1 MFTEKKEYI
10 APVTD
15 LTTLDE
21 EDIILASLGSADP
34 NNNRTEINGNWWN

>member
-21 EDIILASLGSADP
+21 EDIILASLGDADP
-34 NNNRTEINGNWWN
+34 DNNRTETDGGWW